1 MNFIVFLT
9 LALLIHVCQAQTPED
24 FLAPHNAARAEVNV
38 APLVW
43 NETVATY
50 ASNYANQL
58 AGNCT
63 LVLSGGPY
71 SENLALVSG
80 ALSIA
85 DHVEQLWHGQKSNYD
100 YESNSFCR
108 NSVSLGCAVAFCNN
122 GDTIVACNYD
132 PPCIAG
138 ELVLHKQPIMNFI
151 VFLTL
156 ALLIHVCEAQ
166 TPEDFL
172 APHNA
177 ARAEVNVAPLV
188 WNETV
193 ATYASNYANQLA
205 GNCTLV
211 LSGGPYSE
219 NLALV
224 SGALSTADHV
234 EQLWLGQKSNY
245 EYESNSCQ
253 RGPENCLQY
262 INVVCRNSVSL
273 GCAVAFC
280 NNGDTIVSCNYDPP
294 CIAGERPY

>member
-9 LALLIHVCQAQTPED
+9 LALLIHVSQAQTPED

-71 SENLALVSG
+71 SENLALGSG
-80 ALSIA
+80 DLSTA
-85 DHVEQLWHGQKSNYD
+85 DVEQLWLGQKSNYD
-100 YESNSFCR
+100 HESNSCQGGPENRVHYINVVCR
-108 NSVSLGCAVAFCNN
+108 NSASLGCAVAFCNN
-122 GDTIVACNYD
+122 V
-132 PPCIAG
+132 
-138 ELVLHKQPIMNFI
+138 VLHKQTIMNFI

-156 ALLIHVCEAQ
+156 ALLIHVCQAQ

-188 WNETV
+188 WNET
-193 ATYASNYANQLA
+193 
-205 GNCTLV
+205 
-211 LSGGPYSE
+211 
-219 NLALV
+219 NLALG
-224 SGALSTADHV
+224 SGDLSTVDV
-234 EQLWLGQKSNY
+234 EKLWLGQKSIY
-245 EYESNSCQ
+245 DYESNSCQ
-253 RGPENCLQY
+253 GGPENCVQY

-280 NNGDTIVSCNYDPP
+280 TNGDTIVVCNYDPP